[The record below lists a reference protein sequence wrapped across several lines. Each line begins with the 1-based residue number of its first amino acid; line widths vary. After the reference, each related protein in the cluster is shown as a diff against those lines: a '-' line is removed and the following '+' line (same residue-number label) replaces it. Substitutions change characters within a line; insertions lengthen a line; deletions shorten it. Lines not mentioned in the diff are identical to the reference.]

1 MRVVIGLSP
10 GSNSF
15 LDAALAYASQGF
27 LVFPCKEQSKEPA
40 TPRGFYNATTSPAT
54 IRRLFGSQ
62 RQYNVAIRCGQGPC
76 FNFLFVMDLDGP
88 EGEESWRALVTA
100 HASPPATAEV
110 KTANGRQLYFTAN
123 SPINCSTKRI
133 APGID
138 VRGDGGYV
146 VAPPSVHPSGA
157 VYRWLITGPVA
168 PAPAWLIEL
177 AQKRP
182 EPPIPISQ
190 RLLMQQAG
198 RCRGSPNAY

>member
-1 MRVVIGLSP
+1 
-10 GSNSF
+10 
-15 LDAALAYASQGF
+15 
-27 LVFPCKEQSKEPA
+27 
-40 TPRGFYNATTSPAT
+40 
-54 IRRLFGSQ
+54 
-62 RQYNVAIRCGQGPC
+62 
-76 FNFLFVMDLDGP
+76 MDLDGP

-100 HASPPATAEV
+100 HASPPDTAEV
-110 KTANGRQLYFTAN
+110 KTSNGRYLYFTAN

-198 RCRGSPNAY
+198 RCRGSPNAYGAAALDQEIAALAAVPPGSRNHALNRTSFVLHQLVAGGELDAGEVERRLWDAATANG